1 MSFTLFHFDWLWTC
15 SFFPALS
22 DRLSCL
28 QFSSPR
34 LHMRLWF
41 RFPWQPK
48 TEAHM
53 QTLRSEPSLG
63 TSQVLQDWRLFKDM
77 QLHSHNECDN
87 AMEVPTPKSS
97 LSHYDRLRAL
107 GDWMGAPVVNI
118 CGLVFYRS
126 FFTDD
131 SSSIWLCKCGLEQA
145 KFWKMMDKLMLG
157 LDHPANLLN
166 LICIGCDWHCGVLDL
181 VYTIALSKPKVDSA
195 SYGVL
200 AVSYL

>member
-53 QTLRSEPSLG
+53 QTRRSEPSLG

-77 QLHSHNECDN
+77 QLHSHKKCDN

-107 GDWMGAPVVNI
+107 GDWMGAPVYGRTVEATCTPVVNI

-131 SSSIWLCKCGLEQA
+131 LCRNSCSFVVWNRLSFERWWITWCLGWITQLT
-145 KFWKMMDKLMLG
+145 FWT
-157 LDHPANLLN
+157 
-166 LICIGCDWHCGVLDL
+166 W
-181 VYTIALSKPKVDSA
+181 SA
-195 SYGVL
+195 
-200 AVSYL
+200 

>member
-97 LSHYDRLRAL
+97 LSHYDRLRAFWRL
-107 GDWMGAPVVNI
+107 DGCTCVLQDCGSNLYTCGKHLWLVSSPTIPVVYDYVNVVWNR
-118 CGLVFYRS
+118 LS
-126 FFTDD
+126 FERWWISWCLGWITQ
-131 SSSIWLCKCGLEQA
+131 LT
-145 KFWKMMDKLMLG
+145 FWT
-157 LDHPANLLN
+157 
-166 LICIGCDWHCGVLDL
+166 W
-181 VYTIALSKPKVDSA
+181 SA
-195 SYGVL
+195 
-200 AVSYL
+200 